1 MHSYVQGASGESATS
16 AVGTDRLRSRLLWAA
31 DGIEDSMR
39 NRLVMAV
46 VCTLLVGLP
55 LLLVRFPPVTD
66 LPQHVAQ
73 IRLFLAAWADPNSGY
88 RIQWFTPYSAAYALL
103 GAAWALS
110 SPGDAGRLAL
120 LALAVLWMAA
130 LHGLAARRHRPAS
143 AAVLASVLFFNQT
156 LYWGFL
162 SFVMGWVSFVV
173 WILVTTAAPSERSG
187 WRDAARQFGAALLLY
202 VSHALW
208 FGLGA
213 VWLLV
218 YGLAHRWPRRT
229 LLWRVCGVAPV
240 GVAALVW
247 YPHLEALGFVSP
259 TVWFTPPLERLSP
272 AWIVDALFG
281 GIYGPSEPLLVAL
294 IATWVV
300 AGWWSN
306 RGALRAAVDVGL
318 LWTGLLLVALAFT
331 LPDQYMNTVL
341 FASRW
346 MPWGAILIV
355 LAAPAP
361 RLLGSLQ
368 RPLAFAT
375 LAVFCLA
382 TGLAWLRF
390 ERDELSGLQA
400 ALAALP
406 DRQRVIGL
414 DLVRDS
420 DVIKGRPFLQTFA
433 YAQVLHG
440 GHLNMSFAGHAPSLV
455 VYRRRDPAPWT
466 PSLEWFAERVRASDL
481 TYFDYALING
491 SADIH
496 AQALQFPLA
505 PVTSG
510 GRWRL
515 YKVTEGAR

>member
-1 MHSYVQGASGESATS
+1 MHSYVQGVSSERATP
-16 AVGTDRLRSRLLWAA
+16 AVGNDPWPTRLWAA
-31 DGIEDSMR
+31 GGIEDTAR
-39 NRLVMAV
+39 GRLVMAV
-46 VCTLLVGLP
+46 VCAALVGVP
-55 LLLVRFPPVTD
+55 LLIVRFPPVTD

-73 IRLFLAAWADPNSGY
+73 IRLFLAAWAGPDSGY
-88 RIQWFTPYSAAYALL
+88 RIQWYTPYSAAYAFL

-110 SPGDAGRLAL
+110 TPADAGRLAL
-120 LALAVLWMAA
+120 LALAVVWMIA

-143 AAVLASVLFFNQT
+143 GAVLASVLFFNQT
-156 LYWGFL
+156 VYWGFL
-162 SFVMGWVSFVV
+162 SFVMGWVAFVV
-173 WILVTTAAPSERSG
+173 WMLITTAAPSERPG
-187 WRDAARQFGAALLLY
+187 WRDAVRQFGAALLLY

-213 VWLLV
+213 VWLLA
-218 YGLAHRWPRRT
+218 YGLAHRWPRGT
-229 LLWRVCGVAPV
+229 LLWRVGGVAPV
-240 GVAALVW
+240 GIAALVW

-259 TVWFTPPLERLSP
+259 TAWLTPPLERLSP
-272 AWIVDALFG
+272 EWIVNALFG

-294 IATWVV
+294 IATWVA

-306 RGALRAAVDVGL
+306 RGALRAAADFDL
-318 LWTGLLLVALAFT
+318 LWTGLLLIALAFV

-346 MPWGAILIV
+346 MPWGAILVI

-361 RLLGSLQ
+361 RLLGALQ
-368 RPLAFAT
+368 RPLALAT
-375 LAVFCLA
+375 VAVFCLA

-390 ERDELSGLQA
+390 ERNELSGLQA

-406 DRQRVIGL
+406 DQQRVIGL

-440 GHLNMSFAGHAPSLV
+440 GRLNMSFAGHAPSLV
-455 VYRRRDPAPWT
+455 VYRRPEPAPWT

-481 TYFDYALING
+481 GYFDYALVNG
-491 SADIH
+491 GADIH
-496 AQALQFPLA
+496 AQALRFPLV
-505 PVTSG
+505 PVTSD

-515 YKVTEGAR
+515 YKVTEAAR